1 MLELGLLVEPR
12 VKADVA
18 PDTLDSVASTAIS
31 TAGRR
36 SAARGGCGINGALSV
51 VLPPAAVTSIAWLS
65 SPVEQ

>member
-51 VLPPAAVTSIAWLS
+51 VWPPTVTSIAWLS